1 MEICFEFF
9 CCRDIL
15 REINLFLLVSGEVK
29 ASNARFSTASSI
41 EGDDQLQLDQLVV
54 AQVHHDPIHE
64 KRVEEEQELK
74 GIF

>member
-1 MEICFEFF
+1 MNQSFI
-9 CCRDIL
+9 
-15 REINLFLLVSGEVK
+15 LVSGEVK
-29 ASNARFSTASSI
+29 PSNARFSTASSI

-74 GIF
+74 GKFDKWDFFSSFFD